1 MVEVGAGL
9 ASLCKDTCLSPIALE
24 HDSTLIAT
32 TDACIAAVS
41 VHVSTIID
49 ESTTDEGG

>member
-1 MVEVGAGL
+1 MGAGL